1 MQQQPTKEERLWQ
14 SVLIPSYENE
24 YKHWGKKIVV
34 CILISG
40 LLFTYW
46 KLYA

>member
-24 YKHWGKKIVV
+24 YKHWGKKVV
-34 CILISG
+34 ACILISG